1 MWPKMNPYR
10 VHFRLPIC
18 SNQDVK
24 VSTAGG
30 SCERSYLRNGE
41 VSGVLN
47 VARLLIQLREGG
59 VHAFVLAPALV
70 VLLWGRLLRG
80 GASL

>member
-1 MWPKMNPYR
+1 M
-10 VHFRLPIC
+10 
-18 SNQDVK
+18 
-24 VSTAGG
+24 STAGG

-41 VSGVLN
+41 VGGVLN

-59 VHAFVLAPALV
+59 VHAFVFAPGLV

-80 GASL
+80 GAAL